1 MPGRPY
7 GTVTLTE
14 QMILKLDPALKAQLV
29 QRAEEQQTSLSAV
42 ARLALR
48 AGLAAQKSQQVVEV
62 HHG

>member
-48 AGLAAQKSQQVVEV
+48 AGLAAQTSQQIEV
-62 HHG
+62 HYG

>member
-48 AGLAAQKSQQVVEV
+48 LSLIHISEPTRPY
-62 HHG
+62 

>member
-48 AGLAAQKSQQVVEV
+48 AGLAVQTSMQNEV
-62 HHG
+62 QRA

>member
-48 AGLAAQKSQQVVEV
+48 AGLAAQTSMQNEV
-62 HHG
+62 HYG

>member
-48 AGLAAQKSQQVVEV
+48 AGLAAQASMQNEV
-62 HHG
+62 HYG